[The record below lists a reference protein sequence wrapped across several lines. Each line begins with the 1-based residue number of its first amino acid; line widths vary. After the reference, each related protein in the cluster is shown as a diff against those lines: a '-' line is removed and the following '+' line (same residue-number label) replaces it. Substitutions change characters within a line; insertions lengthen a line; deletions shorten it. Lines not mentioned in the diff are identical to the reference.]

1 MSINIMVQRLDQWS
15 ITALWRTFSSNHT
28 WSSQQLDTSTHR
40 CMMTGHEA
48 AITLSLWT
56 RPRHTTWL
64 HEREKES
71 REQSTMGRHKGLARL
86 NLQMYRVNNSL
97 QCYKSW
103 WSHSK
108 VVWNGDIRAHP
119 SSVLGSVAVWA
130 EILWA
135 AGTNMVQRST
145 QVARPVTLQRTERDL
160 MQNSFLYFQSK
171 ALEARVFAK

>member
-1 MSINIMVQRLDQWS
+1 MLITRGVHNSSTQVLTDAWWPVMKQRLHWVFGLAHGTPHD
-15 ITALWRTFSSNHT
+15 
-28 WSSQQLDTSTHR
+28 
-40 CMMTGHEA
+40 C
-48 AITLSLWT
+48 T
-56 RPRHTTWL
+56 R
-64 HEREKES
+64 ERES

-135 AGTNMVQRST
+135 AGTNVVQRST